1 MTNNNLALPEG
12 IILHGEAYDYK
23 ITSVLGQGSF
33 GITYRAKVEMR
44 GALGTLDSN
53 MYVAIKEFFM
63 KEVNGRDNT
72 SVTSGSTSRD
82 GLFEYYR
89 EKFERE
95 ARNLSTLQ
103 HKNIVRVLESFQA
116 NGTVYYAMEYIS
128 GQSLDS
134 VIIKAPHHCLDA
146 ATALG
151 YTQQLGSA
159 LSFMHGKGM
168 LHLDVKPANAMVK
181 DDGTVV
187 LIDFGLS
194 KQYAANGEPE
204 SSTKVGA
211 GTPGYAPLEQA
222 SYREGK
228 GFPTMMD
235 VYALGGTLYKMLTGQ
250 RPPEASEI
258 LNDGFPIGEMK
269 QHGVP
274 PQVAACV
281 RKAMA
286 PLKKDRYKTID
297 QLLNALAQCS
307 LHGGSYDELN
317 EATTI
322 AEVDVIGVVKPQVTP
337 QEQVIP
343 QVTPQPQPKPQPTPQ
358 PKPQPTAQ
366 PKVTPQPKPQ
376 VTPQPKVVPVP
387 SSSID
392 EEEKKSNKS
401 KMVIG
406 AVVAVAAII
415 AFNAVPRGG
424 KTTGGKTVPDTIE
437 AIETHE
443 ITDTIPFMCADYT
456 NGWWM
461 GTVNKDNQPAGKG
474 VFYFRDDDK
483 DGRSVYRG
491 CIYRG
496 AREDMG
502 KATLTYKNG
511 NYYEGTFSNNSFDK
525 GTLWIFTD
533 SLVYVGTFLNND
545 FYKGTLYRIIGDRKM
560 GEKVGTYEGGKLV
573 TYIKKKNIN
582 NE

>member
-159 LSFMHGKGM
+159 LSFMHSKGM

-307 LHGGSYDELN
+307 LQGGSYDELN
-317 EATTI
+317 EATSI

-343 QVTPQPQPKPQPTPQ
+343 QVTPQPQPKPQPTAQ

-573 TYIKKKNIN
+573 TYIKKRI
-582 NE
+582 

>member
-12 IILHGEAYDYK
+12 IVLHGEAYDYK

-134 VIIKAPHHCLDA
+134 VITKSPHHCLDA

-159 LSFMHGKGM
+159 LSFMHSKGM

-307 LHGGSYDELN
+307 LHGVSYDELN

-322 AEVDVIGVVKPQVTP
+322 AEVDVIGVVKPQ
-337 QEQVIP
+337 
-343 QVTPQPQPKPQPTPQ
+343 PTP
-358 PKPQPTAQ
+358 Q

-376 VTPQPKVVPVP
+376 VTPKPKVVTVP
-387 SSSID
+387 SSPID

-424 KTTGGKTVPDTIE
+424 KATGGKTTPDTIE
-437 AIETHE
+437 TVETHE
-443 ITDTIPFMCADYT
+443 ITDTVSVVCADGT
-456 NGWWM
+456 KGWWM
-461 GTVNKDNQPAGKG
+461 GTVNDNDEPAGKG
-474 VFYFRDDDK
+474 VFYYRDDDK
-483 DGRSVYRG
+483 DGRSKYQG
-491 CIYRG
+491 SMFHG
-496 AREDMG
+496 KREDSS
-502 KATLTYKNG
+502 KATLTYRNG
-511 NYYEGTFSNNSFDK
+511 NCYEGTFLNDMFK
-525 GTLWIFTD
+525 EGTLWMPND
-533 SLVYVGTFLNND
+533 GLAYVGTFYKKND
-545 FYKGTLYRIIGDRKM
+545 FDTGTLYRMTGDRKL
-560 GEKVGTYEGGKLV
+560 GEKVGAYQNGAQAPYVE
-573 TYIKKKNIN
+573 
-582 NE
+582 

>member
-1 MTNNNLALPEG
+1 MTSNNLALPEG

-134 VIIKAPHHCLDA
+134 VITKSPRHCLDA

-159 LSFMHGKGM
+159 LSFMHSKGM

-343 QVTPQPQPKPQPTPQ
+343 QVTPQPQSKPQPTPQ

-366 PKVTPQPKPQ
+366 PKVTPQPKP
-376 VTPQPKVVPVP
+376 KVVTVP

-424 KTTGGKTVPDTIE
+424 KTTGGKTAPDTIE
-437 AIETHE
+437 TIETHE

-560 GEKVGTYEGGKLV
+560 GEKVGTYEDGKLV

>member
-1 MTNNNLALPEG
+1 MANNNLALPEG

-134 VIIKAPHHCLDA
+134 LIIKAPHHCLDA

-159 LSFMHGKGM
+159 LSFMHSKGM

-343 QVTPQPQPKPQPTPQ
+343 QVTPKPQPTPQ
-358 PKPQPTAQ
+358 PKPQ
-366 PKVTPQPKPQ
+366 VTPKPK
-376 VTPQPKVVPVP
+376 PKVVPVP
-387 SSSID
+387 SSSLD

-560 GEKVGTYEGGKLV
+560 GEKVGTYEDGKLV
-573 TYIKKKNIN
+573 TYIKKKNH
-582 NE
+582 

>member
-134 VIIKAPHHCLDA
+134 VIIKSPHHCLDA

-159 LSFMHGKGM
+159 LSFMHSKGM

-317 EATTI
+317 EATSI
-322 AEVDVIGVVKPQVTP
+322 AEVDVIGVVKPQ
-337 QEQVIP
+337 
-343 QVTPQPQPKPQPTPQ
+343 PTP
-358 PKPQPTAQ
+358 Q

-387 SSSID
+387 SSPID

-560 GEKVGTYEGGKLV
+560 GEKVGTYEDGKLV

>member
-12 IILHGEAYDYK
+12 IVLHGEAYDYK

-134 VIIKAPHHCLDA
+134 VIIKSPHHCLDA

-159 LSFMHGKGM
+159 LSFMHSKGM

-281 RKAMA
+281 KKAMA

-307 LHGGSYDELN
+307 MQGGSYDELN

-322 AEVDVIGVVKPQVTP
+322 AEVDVIGVVKPQ
-337 QEQVIP
+337 
-343 QVTPQPQPKPQPTPQ
+343 PTP
-358 PKPQPTAQ
+358 Q

-376 VTPQPKVVPVP
+376 VTPQPKDVPVP
-387 SSSID
+387 SSPID

-437 AIETHE
+437 TVETHE
-443 ITDTIPFMCADYT
+443 ITDTVSVVCADGT
-456 NGWWM
+456 KGWWM
-461 GTVNKDNQPAGKG
+461 GTVTDNDEPAGKG
-474 VFYFRDDDK
+474 VFYYRDDDK
-483 DGRSVYRG
+483 DGRSKYQG
-491 CIYRG
+491 SMFHG
-496 AREDMG
+496 KREDSS
-502 KATLTYKNG
+502 KATLTYRNG
-511 NYYEGTFSNNSFDK
+511 NCYEGTFLNDMFK
-525 GTLWIFTD
+525 EGTLWMPND
-533 SLVYVGTFLNND
+533 GLAYVGTFYNKND
-545 FYKGTLYRIIGDRKM
+545 FDTGTLYRMTGDRKL
-560 GEKVGTYEGGKLV
+560 GEKVGAYQNGAQAPYVE
-573 TYIKKKNIN
+573 
-582 NE
+582 

>member
-23 ITSVLGQGSF
+23 ITSVLGQGTF

-134 VIIKAPHHCLDA
+134 VIIKSPHHCLDA

-159 LSFMHGKGM
+159 LSFMHSKGM

-307 LHGGSYDELN
+307 LQGGSYDELN

-343 QVTPQPQPKPQPTPQ
+343 QVTPQPQPKPQPTAQ

-560 GEKVGTYEGGKLV
+560 GEKVGTYEDGKLV

>member
-12 IILHGEAYDYK
+12 IVLHGEAYDYK

-159 LSFMHGKGM
+159 LSFMHSKGM

-307 LHGGSYDELN
+307 LQGGSYDELN

-322 AEVDVIGVVKPQVTP
+322 AEVDVIGVVKPQPTP

-343 QVTPQPQPKPQPTPQ
+343 QVTPKPQPTPQ
-358 PKPQPTAQ
+358 PKPQ
-366 PKVTPQPKPQ
+366 VTPKPK
-376 VTPQPKVVPVP
+376 PKVVPVP
-387 SSSID
+387 SSPID

-443 ITDTIPFMCADYT
+443 ITDTIPFMCADYV

-560 GEKVGTYEGGKLV
+560 GEKVGTYEDGKLV

>member
-1 MTNNNLALPEG
+1 MANNNLALPEG
-12 IILHGEAYDYK
+12 IVLHGEAYDYK

-134 VIIKAPHHCLDA
+134 VIIKSPHHCLDA

-159 LSFMHGKGM
+159 LSFMHSKGM

-297 QLLNALAQCS
+297 QLLSALAQCS

-337 QEQVIP
+337 KPQP
-343 QVTPQPQPKPQPTPQ
+343 QVTPK
-358 PKPQPTAQ
+358 
-366 PKVTPQPKPQ
+366 
-376 VTPQPKVVPVP
+376 PKVVPVP
-387 SSSID
+387 SSPID

-424 KTTGGKTVPDTIE
+424 KAIGGKTAPDKIE
-437 AIETHE
+437 TVETHE
-443 ITDTIPFMCADYT
+443 INDTVSVVCADGT
-456 NGWWM
+456 KGWWM
-461 GTVNKDNQPAGKG
+461 GTVNDNDEPAGKG
-474 VFYFRDDDK
+474 VFYYRDDDK
-483 DGRSVYRG
+483 DGRSKYQG
-491 CIYRG
+491 SMFHG
-496 AREDMG
+496 KREDSS
-502 KATLTYKNG
+502 KATLTYRNG
-511 NYYEGTFSNNSFDK
+511 NCYEGTFLNDMFK
-525 GTLWIFTD
+525 EGTLWMPND
-533 SLVYVGTFLNND
+533 GLAYVGTFYKKND
-545 FYKGTLYRIIGDRKM
+545 FDTGTLYRMTGDRKL
-560 GEKVGTYEGGKLV
+560 GEKVGAYQNGAQAPYVE
-573 TYIKKKNIN
+573 
-582 NE
+582 

>member
-1 MTNNNLALPEG
+1 MANNNLALPEG
-12 IILHGEAYDYK
+12 IVLHGEAYDYK

-159 LSFMHGKGM
+159 LSFMHSKGM

-286 PLKKDRYKTID
+286 PLKKDRYKAID

-337 QEQVIP
+337 KPQP
-343 QVTPQPQPKPQPTPQ
+343 QVTPK
-358 PKPQPTAQ
+358 
-366 PKVTPQPKPQ
+366 
-376 VTPQPKVVPVP
+376 PKVVPVP
-387 SSSID
+387 SSPID

-424 KTTGGKTVPDTIE
+424 KTTGGKTVADTIE
-437 AIETHE
+437 TVETHE
-443 ITDTIPFMCADYT
+443 INDTVSVVCADGT
-456 NGWWM
+456 KGWWM
-461 GTVNKDNQPAGKG
+461 GTVNDNDEPAGKG
-474 VFYFRDDDK
+474 VFYYRDDDK
-483 DGRSVYRG
+483 DGRSKYQG
-491 CIYRG
+491 SMFHG
-496 AREDMG
+496 KREDSS
-502 KATLTYKNG
+502 KATLTYRNG
-511 NYYEGTFSNNSFDK
+511 NCYEGTFLNDMFK
-525 GTLWIFTD
+525 EGTLWMPND
-533 SLVYVGTFLNND
+533 GLAYVGTFYKKND
-545 FYKGTLYRIIGDRKM
+545 FDTGTLYRMTGDRKL
-560 GEKVGTYEGGKLV
+560 GEKVGAYQNGAQAPYVE
-573 TYIKKKNIN
+573 
-582 NE
+582 

>member
-134 VIIKAPHHCLDA
+134 VIIKSPHHCLDA

-159 LSFMHGKGM
+159 LSFMHSKGM

-281 RKAMA
+281 KKAMA

-307 LHGGSYDELN
+307 LQGGSYDELN

-322 AEVDVIGVVKPQVTP
+322 AEVDVIGVVKPQ
-337 QEQVIP
+337 
-343 QVTPQPQPKPQPTPQ
+343 
-358 PKPQPTAQ
+358 PTAQ

-376 VTPQPKVVPVP
+376 VTPKPKDVPVP
-387 SSSID
+387 SSPID

-560 GEKVGTYEGGKLV
+560 GEKVGTYEDGKLV
-573 TYIKKKNIN
+573 TYIKKNI
-582 NE
+582 

>member
-134 VIIKAPHHCLDA
+134 VIIKSPHHCLDA

-159 LSFMHGKGM
+159 LSFMHSKGM

-297 QLLNALAQCS
+297 QLLNTLAQCS

-322 AEVDVIGVVKPQVTP
+322 AEVDVIGVVKPQ
-337 QEQVIP
+337 
-343 QVTPQPQPKPQPTPQ
+343 PTP
-358 PKPQPTAQ
+358 Q

-376 VTPQPKVVPVP
+376 VTPKPKVVIVP
-387 SSSID
+387 SSPID

-415 AFNAVPRGG
+415 AFNAVPRGRM
-424 KTTGGKTVPDTIE
+424 TTGGKTAPDTIE
-437 AIETHE
+437 TVETHE
-443 ITDTIPFMCADYT
+443 ITDTVSVVCADGT
-456 NGWWM
+456 KGWWM
-461 GTVNKDNQPAGKG
+461 GTVTDNDEPAGKG
-474 VFYFRDDDK
+474 VFYYRDDDK
-483 DGRSVYRG
+483 DGRSKYQG
-491 CIYRG
+491 SMFHG
-496 AREDMG
+496 KREDSS
-502 KATLTYKNG
+502 KATLTYRNG
-511 NYYEGTFSNNSFDK
+511 NCYEGTFLNDMFK
-525 GTLWIFTD
+525 EGTLWMPND
-533 SLVYVGTFLNND
+533 GLAYVGTFYKKND
-545 FYKGTLYRIIGDRKM
+545 FDTGTLYRMTGDRKM
-560 GEKVGTYEGGKLV
+560 GEKVGAYQNGAQAPYVE
-573 TYIKKKNIN
+573 
-582 NE
+582 